1 MGARSTAPETGTV
14 IVPASSANL
23 GCGFDCLAV
32 ALRLYLRARARW
44 GGRRLEL
51 VYRGAHAERVPLDRR
66 SRLLQALA
74 QTARALG
81 RPCPRGRIE
90 VSSEIPV
97 GVGLGSSAAA
107 TLAGILLGCEACGRE
122 PEEEFVLPLAAR
134 IEGHPDNVAAAWRGG
149 LVAVCPHD
157 GGLHVERIAVPE
169 WLEFVAV
176 IPDRPLPTVQA
187 RAVLPQ
193 RYGRAQVV
201 ATLQRLAVVVASCF
215 SGRFELTPELFAD
228 RLHQP
233 YRTRLIAGLEE
244 GLNWRTPDL
253 DGVYLS
259 GAGPALVAL
268 TQSNGERLG
277 QQLAALLRRHGI
289 AAEVRR
295 LKADNGGLRHSLSAA
310 CPVA

>member
-1 MGARSTAPETGTV
+1 METGSTAAETSVV

-32 ALRLYLRARARW
+32 ALQLYLRARAFW

-51 VYRGAHAERVPLDRR
+51 IYRGPHAERVPLDRR
-66 SRLLQALA
+66 SRVLEALA

-90 VSSEIPV
+90 VTSEIPV

-134 IEGHPDNVAAAWRGG
+134 IEGHPDNVAAAWHGG
-149 LVAVCPHD
+149 LVAVCPHE
-157 GGLHVERIAVPE
+157 GRLHVERIAVPE

-187 RAVLPQ
+187 RAVLPR
-193 RYGRAQVV
+193 RYERAQVV
-201 ATLQRLAVVVASCF
+201 ANLQRLAVVVASCF
-215 SGRFELTPELFAD
+215 SGRFALRPELFAD
-228 RLHQP
+228 GLHQP
-233 YRTRLIAGLEE
+233 YRASLLAGLEE
-244 GLNWRTPDL
+244 CLAWQAPDVG
-253 DGVYLS
+253 GVYLS
-259 GAGPALVAL
+259 GAGPTVMALAQG
-268 TQSNGERLG
+268 TGECIG
-277 QQLAALLRRHGI
+277 QQLAGRLKRHGV
-289 AAEVRR
+289 AAEVRC
-295 LKADNGGLRHSLSAA
+295 LKADNGGVRRCTAVASAA
-310 CPVA
+310 T